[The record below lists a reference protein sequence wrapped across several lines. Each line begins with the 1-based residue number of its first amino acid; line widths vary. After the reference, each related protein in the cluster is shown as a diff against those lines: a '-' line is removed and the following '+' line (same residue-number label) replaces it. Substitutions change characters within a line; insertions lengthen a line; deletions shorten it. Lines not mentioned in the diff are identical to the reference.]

1 MIVFEFDKEDIGY
14 AERISDLAEMSLL
27 IEDPKS
33 FSSDL
38 NTVIQIGVELAP
50 YAITGITLIIVELIK
65 NRKKIKIKVSDDGIT
80 VEGEEEKA
88 LEIAKKLIAQKKEEE
103 AKKVLHD
110 LLSGKWYIM
119 NIDDMVSKFVEISR
133 AHNQKDDFSENEYN
147 RIKTIYDNIY
157 K

>member
-65 NRKKIKIKVSDDGIT
+65 NRKT

-88 LEIAKKLIAQKKEEE
+88 LEIAKELIAQKKEEE

-110 LLSGKWYIM
+110 LLSGK
-119 NIDDMVSKFVEISR
+119 
-133 AHNQKDDFSENEYN
+133 
-147 RIKTIYDNIY
+147 
-157 K
+157 

>member
-14 AERISDLAEMSLL
+14 AERISDLAELSLL

-88 LEIAKKLIAQKKEEE
+88 LEIAKELIAQKKEEE

-110 LLSGKWYIM
+110 LLSGK
-119 NIDDMVSKFVEISR
+119 
-133 AHNQKDDFSENEYN
+133 
-147 RIKTIYDNIY
+147 
-157 K
+157 

>member
-1 MIVFEFDKEDIGY
+1 M
-14 AERISDLAEMSLL
+14 L

-88 LEIAKKLIAQKKEEE
+88 LEIAKELIAQKKEEE

-110 LLSGKWYIM
+110 LLSGKHRCTRGT
-119 NIDDMVSKFVEISR
+119 NK
-133 AHNQKDDFSENEYN
+133 
-147 RIKTIYDNIY
+147 IK
-157 K
+157 

>member
-1 MIVFEFDKEDIGY
+1 MIVFEFDKEDIEY

-65 NRKKIKIKVSDDGIT
+65 NRKKIKIKVSDDGII

-88 LEIAKKLIAQKKEEE
+88 LEIAKELIAQKKEEE

-110 LLSGKWYIM
+110 LLS
-119 NIDDMVSKFVEISR
+119 SK
-133 AHNQKDDFSENEYN
+133 
-147 RIKTIYDNIY
+147 
-157 K
+157 